1 MSSDFDP
8 PAFRFDLDEISQV
21 GKNLNQPEILKNIE
35 DAFMS
40 GQLDHEHINSMQTK
54 TLQNISSITFGGPDR
69 KTIYLGNLQGHS
81 IYALKSPVAGIEPAH
96 WHVAV

>member
-1 MSSDFDP
+1 MLED
-8 PAFRFDLDEISQV
+8 
-21 GKNLNQPEILKNIE
+21 NQPEILKNIE